1 MEQKNKNTI
10 TFIVCSIFALL
21 IGLFLSL
28 SLGVTHIGISEI
40 WNSIFNYSETLELM
54 LIRDVRIPRAL
65 CVLIT
70 GGILGVTGAMIQ
82 GVTRNPIAEPSL
94 LGVSQGATL
103 VVAIFYAIGI
113 AINTTNVM
121 IASLIGA
128 IFSGIIVIGF
138 TSRKAKNTSITKILL
153 AGTAMSTFFISLTTI
168 VGLLS
173 NRSQFIAFWVSG
185 GFRNATWSD
194 FKLVAV
200 VGIIGLIIAILLS
213 KKISILALGDDVAIG
228 LGENPQRI
236 RLITFIVMIPMC
248 AAAVAVG
255 KNIGFVG
262 LIVPHIVRKVFG
274 EDYRKNIPF
283 SFLLGA
289 ALLTYSDIAARMVYN
304 PYETPIGIFTAL
316 IGVPFFIVVA
326 RKERG

>member
-1 MEQKNKNTI
+1 MEKGNKRTI
-10 TFIVCSIFALL
+10 TFIICSIFVL
-21 IGLFLSL
+21 IIGMFLAI
-28 SLGVTHIGISEI
+28 SLGTSHIGISEI
-40 WNSIFNYSETLELM
+40 WHSIFNYNEKLDIV

-65 CVLIT
+65 SVLLT

-103 VVAIFYAIGI
+103 VVAIFYA
-113 AINTTNVM
+113 AEVSINTTNVM

-128 IFSGIIVIGF
+128 VFSGIIVIGF
-138 TSRKAKNTSITKILL
+138 MSRKANNTSITKILL

-173 NRSQFIAFWVSG
+173 NKSQLIAFWVAG
-185 GFRNATWSD
+185 GFRNATWAD
-194 FKLVAV
+194 TKLVAI
-200 VGIIGLIIAILLS
+200 VGILGLIIAILLS
-213 KKISILALGDDVAIG
+213 KKINILSLGDDVAIS
-228 LGENPQRI
+228 LGENPERI
-236 RLITFIVMIPMC
+236 RLWALLVMIPMC

-262 LIVPHIVRKVFG
+262 LIVPQIVRKVLG
-274 EDYRKNIPF
+274 EDYRKVIPS

-289 ALLTYSDIAARMVYN
+289 VLLTFSDIAARMVYN
-304 PYETPIGIFTAL
+304 PYETPIGVFTAL
-316 IGVPFFIVVA
+316 IGVPFFITVA
-326 RKERG
+326 RKEKG